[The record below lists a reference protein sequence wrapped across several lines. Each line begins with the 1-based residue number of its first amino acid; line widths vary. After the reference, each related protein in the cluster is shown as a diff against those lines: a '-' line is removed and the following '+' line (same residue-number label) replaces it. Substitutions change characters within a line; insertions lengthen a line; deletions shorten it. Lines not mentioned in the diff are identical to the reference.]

1 MSRSEALR
9 AYGAGRMSRSEALRA
24 YGALLGGQFRS
35 VLSYRASFAVEVLT
49 NTASTAFDVVTVLVL
64 FGAGRVVGGFTLAEA
79 LLIVSLASCGF
90 AVADVSVGNIDHL
103 KVYVRA
109 GTMDAVLIRPLG
121 ALGQL
126 VCMDLPVRKV
136 LRAAVA
142 VAVLVVAVRLND
154 LDWTPAR
161 AALLVVTP
169 LAGAV
174 FFGGIFV
181 LSASLA
187 FWWVDSGE
195 VGNAFTYGGKDFTS
209 YPVTVYGGWFR
220 AVFAYG
226 LGFGFVAYQPALA
239 LLGRTDPLGL
249 PAWAGY
255 LSPLAAVPAAAAA
268 ALVWRSGIRH
278 YRSTG
283 S

>member
-1 MSRSEALR
+1 VGDLR
-9 AYGAGRMSRSEALRA
+9 AYA
-24 YGALLGGQFRS
+24 ALLGGQVRS
-35 VLSYRASFAVEVLT
+35 VASYRTSFAVELVTNVGVTVFDVLT
-49 NTASTAFDVVTVLVL
+49 VIVL
-64 FGAGRVVGGFTLAEA
+64 FSTTREVAGFTLAEA
-79 LLIVSLASCGF
+79 LLIVSLSSCGF
-90 AVADVSVGNIDHL
+90 ALADFTVGNIDHL
-103 KVYVRA
+103 KTYVRA

-126 VCMDLPVRKV
+126 VCMDLPLRKAMRV
-136 LRAAVA
+136 LVSL
-142 VAVLVVAVRLND
+142 AVLVVAVRWND

-161 AALLVVTP
+161 AVVLVVTP

-174 FFGGIFV
+174 FFGAVFV

-195 VGNAFTYGGKDFTS
+195 VGNAFTYGGRDFTA
-209 YPVTVYGGWFR
+209 YPVPMYGGWFR
-220 AVFAYG
+220 AVFAYA
-226 LGFGFVAYQPALA
+226 LGFGFVAYQPALV

-249 PAWAGY
+249 PAWSGY
-255 LSPLAAVPAAAAA
+255 LAPLIALVAAAVAAA
-268 ALVWRSGIRH
+268 VWRIGIRH